1 MKILLTFFVLLF
13 SSSVFADDITDFQIE
28 GISVGDSLLDRLSKD
43 QILEKFKITSNHYKH
58 LNNPT
63 KFREVYISN
72 GKDFTTYS
80 DLSFFVKP
88 DDDKYTIHMIR
99 GLLYFNENLKECFKI
114 KNEIIREIETIIP
127 NYKEKRENT
136 TSSQQ
141 DSSGKSKAYHTVYF
155 LKNGDVFHINCNDWE
170 ENLRKKNNWSEGLTV
185 SIYTNE
191 FNQWIN
197 DY

>member
-1 MKILLTFFVLLF
+1 
-13 SSSVFADDITDFQIE
+13 
-28 GISVGDSLLDRLSKD
+28 
-43 QILEKFKITSNHYKH
+43 
-58 LNNPT
+58 
-63 KFREVYISN
+63 
-72 GKDFTTYS
+72 
-80 DLSFFVKP
+80 
-88 DDDKYTIHMIR
+88 MIR